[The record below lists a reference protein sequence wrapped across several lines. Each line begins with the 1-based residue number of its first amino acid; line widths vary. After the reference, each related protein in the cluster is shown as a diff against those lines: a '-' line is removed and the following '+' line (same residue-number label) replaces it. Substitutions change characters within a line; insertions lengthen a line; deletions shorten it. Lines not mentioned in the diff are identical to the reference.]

1 MNGLAL
7 RPTWKQFIHAHRLIG
22 MASLDSVRLIHV
34 RAADMTADSCPVKN
48 AEEKPMP
55 TTTAVLIPNTNCFRV
70 VFGHV
75 VHAKRETT
83 GGGTEI
89 QVDASFELRYSYPPD
104 TQPVPTSDELQAFA
118 DTNALMN
125 CWPYWREL
133 VQTTVTRMNLPPIIV
148 PVLRFVPPP
157 PPEKKL
163 DDDVTKKLEGASTAG
178 V

>member
-7 RPTWKQFIHAHRLIG
+7 RPTREQFEHAHRLMGI
-22 MASLDSVRLIHV
+22 ASLDSVRLIHV
-34 RAADMTADSCPVKN
+34 RAADMTADGCPVKN

-55 TTTAVLIPNTNCFRV
+55 TATATLIPNTNCFRV

-118 DTNALMN
+118 NTNALMN

-133 VQTTVTRMNLPPIIV
+133 VQSTVTRMNLPPITV
-148 PVLRFVPPP
+148 PLLRYVPPP
-157 PPEKKL
+157 PETKPEESAKEQK
-163 DDDVTKKLEGASTAG
+163 TKI
-178 V
+178 